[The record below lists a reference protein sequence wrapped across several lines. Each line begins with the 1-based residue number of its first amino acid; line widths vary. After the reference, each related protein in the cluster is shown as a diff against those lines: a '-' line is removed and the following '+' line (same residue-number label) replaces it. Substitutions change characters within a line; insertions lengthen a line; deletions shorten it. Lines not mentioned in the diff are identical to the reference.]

1 MRKPTVKWQMLCVRL
16 DERVEQ
22 MCEIFVDK
30 YFWEDADMHVVWS
43 GLPWIMSW
51 PLFVNDYYFSLE
63 DVYVALWYDIPL
75 ECLTKY
81 QDYKDDVIYNGEVDY
96 NLKLF
101 YLLIYKDASKDKS
114 EEKENG
120 YWSVTDRPHQRPK
133 WWISQW
139 STAIWPF
146 VWDYPYSPDW
156 YPTTITLCSATRE
169 YRSVKLPSTDD
180 TDDVTAK
187 WNDED
192 DGWKDEEAWRESKA
206 CCWRRG
212 RKGAR
217 GCCSA
222 EWGQH
227 SKL

>member
-30 YFWEDADMHVVWS
+30 YFWENADMHVVWS

-63 DVYVALWYDIPL
+63 DVYAALWYDMPL

-101 YLLIYKDASKDKS
+101 YHLIYKDACEDKS
-114 EEKENG
+114 EKKENS
-120 YWSVTDRPHQRPK
+120 YWPMTDRPHQRPSR
-133 WWISQW
+133 WGYWG
-139 STAIWPF
+139 TAIWPF
-146 VWDYPYSPDW
+146 VWDNPFDTTDR
-156 YPTTITLCSATRE
+156 PTTITLCGTTKC
-169 YRSVKLPSTDD
+169 RSVELSSNDD
-180 TDDVTAK
+180 SDDESAVRD
-187 WNDED
+187 DEN
-192 DGWKDEEAWRESKA
+192 DGWENEEVRRTERKHCCKRWG
-206 CCWRRG
+206 CWRNSCNKWR
-212 RKGAR
+212 
-217 GCCSA
+217 
-222 EWGQH
+222 QH
-227 SKL
+227 SHL